1 MSQEDSLIFSYDEK
15 IENDSIKE
23 PFLYMN
29 NNCLI
34 SPIYENNDLIMP
46 FDLRD
51 MNLYEPANII
61 IDEIENI
68 KKEKIDFDEK
78 ESKEIKISNYDNDN
92 DKSYD
97 NFKIYFHDF
106 NYPKLEIQSTDNC
119 SKVLSLAHKEL
130 IIEQNNINI
139 KNDNLFK
146 TVLHHKRGRKKN
158 LENNKINEKIHYSND
173 FDNIQRKIQVHFIN
187 FLIKLANDALITVF
201 GKKTEYQFKD
211 ILYKFKKII
220 NHEYVENL
228 KKKTYGDILQMKISS
243 RNKKFGENRNK
254 EILIKV
260 VEESVELKK
269 LFEKNYLYMFQK
281 YYYNIKNIN
290 DKNVIDFEGF
300 KIALSPHT
308 KTYIN
313 LLKMN
318 NENKDKFIS
327 ITQDIY
333 FSKVNFIDKK
343 FVVYSHSP

>member
-78 ESKEIKISNYDNDN
+78 ESKEIKISNYDNDKN
-92 DKSYD
+92 YD
-97 NFKIYFHDF
+97 NSIICFHDL

-119 SKVLSLAHKEL
+119 SKVLSLANKEL
-130 IIEQNNINI
+130 IIKQNNINI

-228 KKKTYGDILQMKISS
+228 KKKTYGDILQMKISTK
-243 RNKKFGENRNK
+243 NKKFEENRNK
-254 EILIKV
+254 EIFIKV

-300 KIALSPHT
+300 KIALSPQT

-313 LLKMN
+313 LLKKN

-327 ITQDIY
+327 TTQDIY
-333 FSKVNFIDKK
+333 FSKINFIDKK